1 MPTQKIEGHSFDT
14 KMNFN
19 LWGHLFN
26 NNNNKGVCVGGEE
39 FHIISTH
46 RKCE

>member
-1 MPTQKIEGHSFDT
+1 MPTQKIEGYSFDT

-26 NNNNKGVCVGGEE
+26 NNNNNKVVGGEGVSYY
-39 FHIISTH
+39 IYM
-46 RKCE
+46 

>member
-1 MPTQKIEGHSFDT
+1 MPTQKIEGHSFDP

-26 NNNNKGVCVGGEE
+26 NNNNKGVCVGGGVSYY
-39 FHIISTH
+39 IYT
-46 RKCE
+46 